1 MHATRNTQTQ
11 FSLKSLLVLTTLCAM
26 VCALLGAIGISPLH
40 LVVGFVVI
48 GGCVG
53 AAALTIE
60 LAYRLLQLR

>member
-1 MHATRNTQTQ
+1 MNVTRNTQTQ

-26 VCALLGAIGISPLH
+26 VFALLGALGVSPAH
-40 LVVGFVVI
+40 LLVGFVVI